1 MCLEGAGDFCGG
13 SGFMGLE
20 CTTGTL
26 YTCDGLGAKA
36 TVKTACASLCM
47 QGALGKDHCMGSI
60 WKETEDS
67 KIWKI
72 LIFL

>member
-1 MCLEGAGDFCGG
+1 
-13 SGFMGLE
+13 MGLE

-26 YTCDGLGAKA
+26 YTCAGLGAKA

-60 WKETEDS
+60 WKETEVS

-72 LIFL
+72 